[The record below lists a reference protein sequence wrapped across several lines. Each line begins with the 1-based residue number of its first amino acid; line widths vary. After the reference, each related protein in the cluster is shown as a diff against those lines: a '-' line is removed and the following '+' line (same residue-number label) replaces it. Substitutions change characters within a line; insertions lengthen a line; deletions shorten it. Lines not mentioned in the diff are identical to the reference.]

1 MSAATWTRDAI
12 LALLDSSDKAVVR
25 AIVVLQSL
33 QTQAERISDATFEPN
48 AQGWNSVD
56 AAFMGSLARGIAK
69 YGSLTPKQM
78 IYARK
83 KVRKY
88 AAQLAKVANK
98 EILAPE
104 VSAMS
109 V

>member
-1 MSAATWTRDAI
+1 MSVILQTREMI
-12 LALLDSSDKAVVR
+12 LSLLDTSDRAVVR

-33 QTQAERISDATFEPN
+33 QTQAERISEATFEPN

-88 AAQLAKVANK
+88 AGQLAKVANGDIAV
-98 EILAPE
+98 EA
-104 VSAMS
+104 
-109 V
+109 